1 MRGDFHLEQENIEK
15 KIIEIIKKQ
24 MNLKEKPLEFCLQEA
39 LALAEKAKYKA
50 KEIGVPIVFSAV
62 DKGGNLLLLQRMEGA
77 LLASIDI
84 SINKAYTANAFQ
96 MPTSELAQQAL
107 QGNPLYGIQNTNQG
121 KVVIF
126 GGGYPYY
133 KNGMLA
139 GAIGVSGGTVE
150 EDMMIAEFSLK

>member
-1 MRGDFHLEQENIEK
+1 MELENIEE
-15 KIIEIIKKQ
+15 KIAKVIKKQ
-24 MNLKEKPLEFCLQEA
+24 MCLKENEFQFCLQEA
-39 LALAEKAKYKA
+39 LRIAEKAKYKA
-50 KEIGVPIVFSAV
+50 NEIGVPIVFSAV
-62 DKGGNLLLLQRMEGA
+62 DKGGNLILLQRMEGA

-96 MPTSELAQQAL
+96 MPTNELAHQAL
-107 QGNPLYGIQNTNQG
+107 QGKPLYGIQNTNQG

-133 KNGMLA
+133 KNGILA

-150 EDMMIAEFSLK
+150 EDMLIAEFSLK

>member
-1 MRGDFHLEQENIEK
+1 MELENIEK
-15 KIIEIIKKQ
+15 KIAEVIKKQ
-24 MNLKEKPLEFCLQEA
+24 MNLKENEFQLCLQEA
-39 LALAEKAKYKA
+39 LEIAEKAKYKA
-50 KEIGVPIVFSAV
+50 NEMGISIVFSAV
-62 DKGGNLLLLQRMEGA
+62 DKGGNLILLQRMEGA

-96 MPTSELAQQAL
+96 MPTNQLTQQAL
-107 QGNPLYGIQNTNQG
+107 QGKPLYGIQNTNQG

-133 KNGMLA
+133 KNGILA

-150 EDMMIAEFSLK
+150 EDMLIAEFSLK